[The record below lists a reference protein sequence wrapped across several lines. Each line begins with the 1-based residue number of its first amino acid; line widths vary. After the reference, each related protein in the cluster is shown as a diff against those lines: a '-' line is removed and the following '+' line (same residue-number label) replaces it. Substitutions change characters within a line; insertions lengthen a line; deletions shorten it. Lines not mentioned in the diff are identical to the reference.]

1 MSFILLTTRLG
12 SDKRLVNVDAID
24 ECYSRTEFEVDMNG
38 TTIILR
44 SGRVVEV
51 RQSLEE
57 VAALLEGHTNVFDYS
72 AD

>member
-1 MSFILLTTRLG
+1 MSFVLLTTRLG

-24 ECYSRTEFEVDMNG
+24 ECYPREIGSTS
-38 TTIILR
+38 TSIILR

-51 RQSLEE
+51 RETLEE